1 MAPRRRQR
9 YAVIPDGTGYAM
21 TEEGDPL
28 ADAADPESV
37 RDIIHPRSQRRA
49 FELASLM
56 GWVRVR
62 GTLVDAGGARILL
75 VGNSGVSR
83 TTLALRLLLDGAAV
97 QGDESVL
104 LRGGSAL
111 AVPRPFMV
119 EAGTRDALP
128 ELAEVLALLPR
139 LGAAAV
145 LDPTRDLGMTWR
157 LRVGPLDHVVV
168 LDDSPGPVT
177 SLTVSRAEVLADL
190 TRHLLPATETKPVM
204 LRALTTALAPATCHR
219 MRVGEVGEMQQVLSD
234 VTC

>member
-1 MAPRRRQR
+1 MAPRRRLR
-9 YAVIPDGTGYAM
+9 YAVMPDGAGYAI

-28 ADAADPESV
+28 AVAANPEAV

-75 VGNSGVSR
+75 VGPSGVSR

-97 QGDESVL
+97 QGDDSVL

-119 EAGTRDALP
+119 EARTRDALP
-128 ELAEVLALLPR
+128 ELADALALLPR
-139 LGAAAV
+139 IGDAAV

-157 LRVGPLDHVVV
+157 LRVLPLDHVVV

-177 SLTVSRAEVLADL
+177 CLPASRAEVLGDL
-190 TRHLLPATETKPVM
+190 TGNLLPASETKPVM
-204 LRALTTALAPATCHR
+204 LRALTTSLAPATCHR
-219 MRVGEVGEMQQVLSD
+219 MRVGDVREMQRALSEA
-234 VTC
+234 TC